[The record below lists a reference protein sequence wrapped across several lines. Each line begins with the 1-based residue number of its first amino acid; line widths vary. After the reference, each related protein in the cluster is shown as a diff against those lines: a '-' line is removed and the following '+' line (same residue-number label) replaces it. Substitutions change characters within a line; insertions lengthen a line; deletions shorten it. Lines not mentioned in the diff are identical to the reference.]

1 MGALSQ
7 RIVDTDSCGGI
18 VHSSRKC
25 LAVSDHPPIKEAF
38 SLSRVLLPWH
48 SCVPSPHVLPSVT
61 QEQSS
66 EPPPA
71 FPFSGGAESHGVTPQ
86 SPFVQVGQPNLLSL
100 CSQHVLA
107 SPDTSCTVLLCVLP
121 RTVTSV

>member
-1 MGALSQ
+1 MGASSQ
-7 RIVDTDSCGGI
+7 RIVGTDSCGGI

-66 EPPPA
+66 EPP
-71 FPFSGGAESHGVTPQ
+71 FSGGAESHGVTPQ

-100 CSQHVLA
+100 CSQYVLA

>member
-1 MGALSQ
+1 MGASSQ
-7 RIVDTDSCGGI
+7 CIVDTDSRGGI

-25 LAVSDHPPIKEAF
+25 LAVSDHPPIEEAF

-66 EPPPA
+66 EPP
-71 FPFSGGAESHGVTPQ
+71 FSGGAESHGVTSQ

-100 CSQHVLA
+100 CSQYVLA
-107 SPDTSCTVLLCVLP
+107 SPDTSCTALLCVLP

>member
-7 RIVDTDSCGGI
+7 RIVDTDSRGGI

-66 EPPPA
+66 EPP
-71 FPFSGGAESHGVTPQ
+71 FSGGAESHGVTPQ
-86 SPFVQVGQPNLLSL
+86 SPSVQVGQPNLLSL
-100 CSQHVLA
+100 CSQYVLA